1 MSKFTSGKWFE
12 DGDCVFTF
20 DDVDNQS
27 FMIADVNGEN
37 RKELEANARLIAAAP
52 EMYNWIEKTC
62 RLLHD
67 LKRYAHDEDEMR
79 THAKDLNAT
88 YNNLLNDA
96 YLMLVRIDKEGDLQ

>member
-20 DDVDNQS
+20 DDVDNHS

-52 EMYNWIEKTC
+52 EMYE
-62 RLLHD
+62 LLRKCAED
-67 LKRYAHDEDEMR
+67 LEFVGLLSLSNECS
-79 THAKDLNAT
+79 
-88 YNNLLNDA
+88 NLLA
-96 YLMLVRIDKEGDLQ
+96 RIDKEGDLQ